1 MENVGLMKGGMR
13 INTEGQGM
21 KLLES
26 VIHVIGENYS
36 KVIQRKIWE
45 AK

>member
-26 VIHVIGENYS
+26 VIHVIGEYS